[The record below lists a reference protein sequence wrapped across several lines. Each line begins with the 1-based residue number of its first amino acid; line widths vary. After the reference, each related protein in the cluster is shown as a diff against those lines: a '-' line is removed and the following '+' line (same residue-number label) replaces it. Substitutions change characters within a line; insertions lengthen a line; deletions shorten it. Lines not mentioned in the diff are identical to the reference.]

1 MIWEEKRKGGDFLKG
16 RAKRGMAVYFAV
28 TALLSVVF
36 KAALMLSFVPSG
48 SMENTIRLGS
58 FLVSTR
64 FDVGAEN
71 LERYDVL
78 IFTPPD
84 CPDETYVKRLIGLP
98 GETVEVRDGKVYAD
112 GAELDG
118 SFGKGPQNRIGDGVY
133 NVPEGCYFFLGDNR
147 NHSYDSRFWKEKY
160 VPLENIK
167 ARAKYIVFPFAD
179 AGPL

>member
-1 MIWEEKRKGGDFLKG
+1 MKG
-16 RAKRGMAVYFAV
+16 RAKMGMAVYFAV

-48 SMENTIRLGS
+48 SMENTIRPGS